1 MLLGL
6 LGPRT
11 GAKMETLRLFVAD
24 DHDLVRRGL
33 RSLLEEQPGWEV
45 VAEAS
50 DGKKAVAK
58 ILETNP
64 DVAILDIRMP
74 VLDGLEVARRIRTS
88 GSKTRILILTMHES
102 DTLIREMLDAGVRG
116 YLLKN
121 DAGREL
127 VAAVEAVRYNKTYFT
142 SKVSQM
148 ILDGYLR
155 KVRDADGT
163 EPVTRLTPR
172 QQEILKLLAK
182 GKNSKEAA
190 EALGLSLKTVETH
203 RADMMRRLNCHSLSE
218 LVRYALRNE
227 VIDP

>member
-1 MLLGL
+1 M
-6 LGPRT
+6 
-11 GAKMETLRLFVAD
+11 
-24 DHDLVRRGL
+24 
-33 RSLLEEQPGWEV
+33 

-116 YLLKN
+116 YLLKT

-127 VAAVEAVRYNKTYFT
+127 VAAVEVVRYNKTYFT

-163 EPVTRLTPR
+163 GPVTRLTPR